1 MKIFVMTMDGTTS
14 PQVAD
19 HIDKIGK
26 RIQLEVQ
33 PNDTVED
40 IRKLIENMEGTSPGE
55 NERGSM
61 LTRLENQNLKF
72 AGKSL
77 IRGTMADYNIQ
88 KESVVHMV
96 TRFKGGF

>member
-14 PQVAD
+14 TQVAD

-55 NERGSM
+55 NERV
-61 LTRLENQNLKF
+61 LC
-72 AGKSL
+72 
-77 IRGTMADYNIQ
+77 
-88 KESVVHMV
+88 
-96 TRFKGGF
+96 

>member
-1 MKIFVMTMDGTTS
+1 MTMDGTTS
-14 PQVAD
+14 TQVAD

-55 NERGSM
+55 NERV
-61 LTRLENQNLKF
+61 LC
-72 AGKSL
+72 
-77 IRGTMADYNIQ
+77 
-88 KESVVHMV
+88 
-96 TRFKGGF
+96 